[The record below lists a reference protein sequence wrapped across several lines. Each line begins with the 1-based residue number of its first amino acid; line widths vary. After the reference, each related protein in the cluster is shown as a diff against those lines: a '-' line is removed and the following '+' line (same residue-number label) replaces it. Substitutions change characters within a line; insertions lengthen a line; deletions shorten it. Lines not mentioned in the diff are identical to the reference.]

1 MEITQENID
10 LVCRQ
15 TNYTEDEATQK
26 LSLHDNNPIKVIQE
40 YISSSKKEVPELSS
54 NQQFYSNIRNFM
66 KISYEQRPSNLK
78 L

>member
-15 TNYTEDEATQK
+15 TNYTEGVATQK
-26 LSLHDNNPIKVIQE
+26 LSLHNNNALKVIQE
-40 YISSSKKEVPELSS
+40 YLELNKKEVPELSS
-54 NQQFYSNIRNFM
+54 NQQFYTNIRNFM
-66 KISYEQRPSNLK
+66 KTTYENRPSNLR